1 MIKEPVDLK
10 MIAQKI
16 QTLLYRTLD
25 DIEKDF
31 NTMVKNAKTFNE
43 PKSLIFKV
51 SARKLTDPGL

>member
-43 PKSLIFKV
+43 PKSLIY
-51 SARKLTDPGL
+51 